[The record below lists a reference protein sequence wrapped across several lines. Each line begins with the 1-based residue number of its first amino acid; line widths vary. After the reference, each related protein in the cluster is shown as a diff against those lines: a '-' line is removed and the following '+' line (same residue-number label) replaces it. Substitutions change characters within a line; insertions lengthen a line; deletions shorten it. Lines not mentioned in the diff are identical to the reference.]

1 MLPFVKTLLIVYH
14 TGGVKTA
21 TLAEAVERGA
31 RAALAEAEAEAE
43 VRVVRMRCAE
53 AGPDDVLAAD
63 GLVLATP
70 ENFGYMSGMM
80 KDFLER
86 IFYACEGKIEGRPW
100 ALVVGAGQDGQGA
113 ITSVERIVT
122 GLRLKKV
129 AEPVIGLKDLTPE
142 VLARCE
148 ETGATLAA
156 GLAGGVF

>member
-1 MLPFVKTLLIVYH
+1 MKALLIVYH

-21 TLAEAVERGA
+21 TMAEAVERGA
-31 RAALAEAEAEAE
+31 RAALAEAEAEGE
-43 VRVVRMRCAE
+43 VRIMRKRCAE

-86 IFYACEGKIEGRPW
+86 IFHACEGKIEGRPW

-129 AEPVIGLKDLTPE
+129 AEPVVGLKELTPE
-142 VLARCE
+142 ALRRCE
-148 ETGATLAA
+148 ETGALLAA